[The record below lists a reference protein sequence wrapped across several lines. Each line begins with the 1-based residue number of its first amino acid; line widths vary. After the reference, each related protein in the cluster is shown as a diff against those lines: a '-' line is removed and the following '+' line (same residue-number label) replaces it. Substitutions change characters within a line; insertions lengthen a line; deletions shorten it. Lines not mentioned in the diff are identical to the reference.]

1 MSTAS
6 LPRILVLNG
15 PNLNMLGTREPAH
28 YGHATLAD
36 ADDLVAA
43 TAARLGY
50 DVDTLQSNHEGAL
63 IDALHAARGRNV
75 GLVINPGGLTHT
87 SVALRDAITASE
99 LPTVEVH
106 VSNVHAREEFRA
118 HSYVSGVA
126 VAVIA
131 GAGIAGY
138 GFGIEVLAQRR
149 ADAAASAGVRT

>member
-1 MSTAS
+1 MT

-28 YGHATLAD
+28 YGYATLAD
-36 ADDLVAA
+36 ANVLVEA

-50 DVDTLQSNHEGAL
+50 AVDTLQSNHEGVL
-63 IDALHAARGRNV
+63 IDRLHAARGYNV

-106 VSNVHAREEFRA
+106 VSNVHARDEFRN
-118 HSYVSGVA
+118 HSYISGVA

-131 GAGIAGY
+131 GAGIVGY
-138 GFGIEVLAQRR
+138 GFGIEILAQRR
-149 ADAAASAGVRT
+149 ADAAASADRALP